1 MVILPF
7 SKDKSG
13 ISLPEMVQRVPH
25 CVSGGDRRALPVP
38 REGMKAWVLSEG
50 TRHSP
55 HAPLPP
61 MGRNDFLLV
70 FLPLG

>member
-1 MVILPF
+1 MVIPPF

-13 ISLPEMVQRVPH
+13 ISLPEMVQTVPH
-25 CVSGGDRRALPVP
+25 CISGGDRRALPVL
-38 REGMKAWVLSEG
+38 REGMKARVLSEE

-55 HAPLPP
+55 HARLPP
-61 MGRNDFLLV
+61 VGRNDFLLV